1 MGVFY
6 FGVGNVADLVKT
18 AINKWGP
25 PDPAD
30 KLKAEYEMT
39 ALLQQREDTL
49 INAQREIIVAEMA
62 QGDAYTKRTRPTVI
76 YAGLAFIFL
85 VHVFFPLARAFVVLF
100 KDLPPETV
108 GAIVQASQIS
118 LPEQFWWA
126 WTGLCGIWMVG
137 RSYEKQGTTN
147 KVISMITGSN
157 APAPIPKVDFQR
169 SYKLPESAG

>member
-1 MGVFY
+1 MGVFD
-6 FGVGNVADLVKT
+6 FGIGNVADLVKT

-39 ALLQQREDTL
+39 ALLQQREDAL

-62 QGDAYTKRTRPTVI
+62 QGDNFTKRTRPTVV
-76 YAGLAFIFL
+76 YAGLFFIFL
-85 VHVFFPLARAFVVLF
+85 VHVFFPITKAFVLLA
-100 KDLPPETV
+100 KNLPKETIE
-108 GAIVQASQIS
+108 AINIASQIT
-118 LPEQFWWA
+118 LPAEFWWA